1 MQERAR
7 DWRMWSYSP
16 LPMFPSSTSTSAR
29 SARPG
34 VGIRG
39 PKLVFSRTSPFGSRS
54 AIVLWIH
61 VSDDLRRPLRER
73 AVALSCGPWPDSSE
87 LRRVSDV

>member
-1 MQERAR
+1 MVVLTVADVPVLNIYFGAICQARGWNPRAKAGLLAHLAV
-7 DWRMWSYSP
+7 WI
-16 LPMFPSSTSTSAR
+16 A
-29 SARPG
+29 
-34 VGIRG
+34 
-39 PKLVFSRTSPFGSRS
+39 S

>member
-1 MQERAR
+1 LANVVVLTVADIPVVNICFGAIWQARGWNPRAKAGLLAHLAV
-7 DWRMWSYSP
+7 WI
-16 LPMFPSSTSTSAR
+16 A
-29 SARPG
+29 
-34 VGIRG
+34 
-39 PKLVFSRTSPFGSRS
+39 S

-73 AVALSCGPWPDSSE
+73 AFALSCGPWPDSSE

>member
-1 MQERAR
+1 MVVLTVADIPVVNIYFGAIWQARGWSPRAKAGLLAHLAV
-7 DWRMWSYSP
+7 WI
-16 LPMFPSSTSTSAR
+16 A
-29 SARPG
+29 
-34 VGIRG
+34 
-39 PKLVFSRTSPFGSRS
+39 S